1 MVKYSYAFISTSVL
15 GCTKKKFFLN
25 IFLMLTRL
33 SQITDDQLYAV
44 AGIQWHSRKRKKIT
58 LPSQNGAF
66 IEYETF
72 GSYISSDSLQWKT
85 IKINGTNTS
94 FLFVLIN
101 LFYYRKNL
109 LFNSFSIVSLKLL
122 DYIFSIIYLYIF
134 HFYTADLTLSNWNIA
149 VTLNVIFSGTTGP

>member
-1 MVKYSYAFISTSVL
+1 MAF
-15 GCTKKKFFLN
+15 KKK
-25 IFLMLTRL
+25 
-33 SQITDDQLYAV
+33 
-44 AGIQWHSRKRKKIT
+44 KKKIT

-72 GSYISSDSLQWKT
+72 GSYVSSDSLQWKT

-134 HFYTADLTLSNWNIA
+134 HFYTADLTLSN
-149 VTLNVIFSGTTGP
+149 